1 MLAWDPKLS
10 CGMIHMCYHLSA
22 LVDKCSNREKEKY
35 IYYMS
40 FAAVFL
46 NLDSTFH
53 FPVSYRLS
61 CLKLPSLPP
70 VLPHPAVLSTITS
83 DLPVFFFSPCF
94 LSSLLVFLPL
104 PFCTVSLS
112 PPSLVFISF
121 HLFSPSCLHPVYVP
135 LYPLP
140 SI

>member
-1 MLAWDPKLS
+1 
-10 CGMIHMCYHLSA
+10 MIHMCYHLSA

-83 DLPVFFFSPCF
+83 DLPVFFFF
-94 LSSLLVFLPL
+94 PL
-104 PFCTVSLS
+104 F
-112 PPSLVFISF
+112 SF
-121 HLFSPSCLHPVYVP
+121 FFASFSPSAFLHCFLVSSFPCFYIFSP
-135 LYPLP
+135 LQSFLP
-140 SI
+140 SPCLCASISLAFHLILEIS